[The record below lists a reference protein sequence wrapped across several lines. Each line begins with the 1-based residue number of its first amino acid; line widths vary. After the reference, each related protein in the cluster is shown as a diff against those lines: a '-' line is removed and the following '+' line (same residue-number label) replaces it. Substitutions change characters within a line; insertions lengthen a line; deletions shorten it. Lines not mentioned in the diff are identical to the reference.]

1 MSLEQATRDLQHTL
15 ETRILP
21 CFDRAAVALR
31 KAEQNYAEAVRKLK
45 DAHAGKRDAHTVG
58 SVAK

>member
-21 CFDRAAVALR
+21 CFDRAAIALR
-31 KAEQNYAEAVRKLK
+31 KAEQN
-45 DAHAGKRDAHTVG
+45 
-58 SVAK
+58 